1 MTRTLTRA
9 TRTSTAV
16 AAVVAALMAVVAMAG
31 PAAAVDT
38 GHYDIA
44 AEIDCAAGT
53 IELVAENHDTE
64 VTSPLATTVFEAT
77 IRNTDDIEAA
87 DTARFASGPLRTFTE
102 SEAEGAAEG
111 KFVLGFE
118 AGYDD
123 NCEGF
128 EPTVTF
134 VVDQSDPDLSVPT
147 GGRAAAYVNDQ
158 GASTATEFDTASG
171 SGRNS
176 GVAING
182 HEDRR
187 WGFETAGEYTVPVI
201 ATVNF
206 GGGVTASD
214 ADNALFEVS

>member
-1 MTRTLTRA
+1 MTRTLTRTA
-9 TRTSTAV
+9 RTSTAV
-16 AAVVAALMAVVAMAG
+16 AAVVAALMAVVALAG

-44 AEIDCAAGT
+44 AEIDCVAET

-64 VTSPLATTVFEAT
+64 VTSPLATTPFEAT
-77 IRNTDDIEAA
+77 AGNTDAIKAA

-102 SEAEGAAEG
+102 NEAEGAAEG
-111 KFVLGFE
+111 EFVLGFE
-118 AGYDD
+118 AGYD
-123 NCEGF
+123 NCGSAT
-128 EPTVTF
+128 PTVTF
-134 VVDQSDPDLSVPT
+134 VVDQSDPDLVVPT

-171 SGRNS
+171 SGRNG
-176 GVAING
+176 GVTISG

-187 WGFETAGEYTVPVI
+187 WGFETAGEYTVPVT
-201 ATVNF
+201 ATVDF
-206 GGGVTASD
+206 GAGPVTD